1 MTKKWYT
8 CTPVSFKGDE
18 TFFCRDSGLLCRG
31 LQDMGFESRAIM
43 PYPTQPGDKGDV
55 LRTEYRNLFDAQW
68 WENLGLDGVLL
79 YAWADPKYN
88 GIVRAIRK
96 AGIRLF
102 VSLDSDGIISP
113 FSAFFSYIFY
123 QYGRLRFGH
132 SAPMAVAG
140 VMCKVALRLCA
151 LFMIDLRRMKHLEQ
165 ADLIGVVSPIATE
178 RIRRYCRRMAYG
190 RTLSNRVRYIPHP
203 ISKQAF
209 YAGDVKK
216 PSVLFVGRWD
226 DRYQKNTELLVE
238 ILKESVRR
246 NVQAHFYI
254 AGRGFAPFLA
264 TLNAAVP
271 AVKEKITCY
280 DFIAHEELLSLMR
293 RCQVVGCTSRYE
305 SFHLVSA
312 EGLCCG
318 CSIVGPFRAF
328 APTFPYFVSQNS
340 GTLARTYTASGYV
353 DAIEEEMRLWKCG
366 ERKAEA
372 ISAHWT
378 GQLHVGRVLTTILS
392 QPEMNQ

>member
-1 MTKKWYT
+1 MTRKWYT
-8 CTPVSFKGDE
+8 CTPVSFKGDD

-43 PYPTQPGDKGDV
+43 PYPAQSGDKGDV
-55 LRTEYRNLFDAQW
+55 LRTEYRNLCDAQW
-68 WENLGLDGVLL
+68 WGNLELDGVLL
-79 YAWADPKYN
+79 YAWADPRYN

-123 QYGRLRFGH
+123 QYDRLRFSH

-140 VMCKVALRLCA
+140 AMCKVALRLCA

-178 RIRRYCRRMAYG
+178 RIRCYCHRMGYG
-190 RTLSNRVRYIPHP
+190 RIIADRIKFIPHP
-203 ISKQAF
+203 ISQQAS
-209 YAGDVKK
+209 YAGEAKN

-226 DRYQKNTELLVE
+226 DRYQKNTELLIE
-238 ILKESVRR
+238 ALKESIRR

-254 AGRGFAPFLA
+254 AGRGFAPLLA
-264 TLNAAVP
+264 ALNAGYP
-271 AVKEKITCY
+271 DTREKITYY
-280 DFIAHEELLSLMR
+280 DFMSHEELLGLMR
-293 RCQVVGCTSRYE
+293 HCQVVGGTSRYE

-318 CSIVGPFRAF
+318 CSIVGPSRAST
-328 APTFPYFVSQNS
+328 PSFPYFISHNS
-340 GTLARTYTASGYV
+340 GTLARTYTATGFV
-353 DAIEEEMRLWKCG
+353 DAIEEEIRLWKCG
-366 ERKAEA
+366 KRSAEA

-378 GQLHVGRVLTTILS
+378 GQLHVGHVLSTILS
-392 QPEMNQ
+392 HMK